1 MSQIIFH
8 GCSWTWGSGL
18 QYYYLKEKH
27 DYSIEKMN
35 NFLPHEV
42 RLEYFSRKV
51 DDYRKK
57 HHFPNL
63 VSEHFDVPYLLAR
76 EGNGGDN
83 HSIWKNIKNAEN
95 YEHNSV
101 YAHIVQL
108 SAPMRGPD
116 SPILQDKDAGISDI
130 IRFQVE
136 KVLEGVKNRMFPQ
149 PASPVFFI
157 CWFKEHADYIL
168 NEYPDKLIYIL
179 HKNKEYTSFDQITD
193 RGHTARERAEKDK
206 ITISYDIGVND
217 GHFSKKGHKLIAD
230 SVIRKLSKNVE
241 FTTIKI

>member
-1 MSQIIFH
+1 MSNAKKWLNENEWPNQPIDSDAYSHYTTLDILMEEYAKHYMKEKLEDIGSKIQKKQVYMSQIIFH

-83 HSIWKNIKNAEN
+83 HSICKNIKNAEN

-149 PASPVFFI
+149 PAAPVFFI

-179 HKNKEYTSFDQITD
+179 
-193 RGHTARERAEKDK
+193 A
-206 ITISYDIGVND
+206 
-217 GHFSKKGHKLIAD
+217 
-230 SVIRKLSKNVE
+230 
-241 FTTIKI
+241 